1 MRVTNSATN
10 RKFTS
15 GINDVHSKLIKSF
28 NKISTGKAYEAAA
41 DNPLDYYEG
50 KKIDNQYLD
59 TVSKLSLISDVKNRL
74 YEQELGARSVQNIL
88 SQAKIKVEYAASATN
103 NSSDATVQTVRDDLL
118 QKQQSIVNE
127 LNAQFQNCYI
137 FGGND
142 LSTTPFTL
150 SEDGTTLTF
159 THQFPGEAAAT
170 DITMTLK
177 EKPAGS
183 GTYSYE
189 ISDPAKLLQAMREQ
203 GRVDIGYGNIANKNT
218 LLDTYTGG
226 INLLTG
232 LNSDTLNAMS
242 DQDAIDIIQERL
254 DKSPLGLM
262 GSAVMTMKG
271 HIDNLKNGTA
281 DFSAFSENMRDIM
294 EEMTLTEHYISTVYS
309 DLGNKYSLLETTES
323 KLTLTK
329 QLLTEQ
335 YTDKMGADPYEAI
348 MEMYSYQYSYSAA
361 QQVATKLFQSSLFDF
376 MR

>member
-1 MRVTNSATN
+1 MRVTNTSTN
-10 RKFTS
+10 RNFTS

-28 NKISTGKAYEAAA
+28 NKLSTGKAYEAAA

-59 TVSKLSLISDVKNRL
+59 TISKLSLISDVKNRL
-74 YEQELGARSVQNIL
+74 YEQELGARSIQDTL
-88 SQAKIKVEYAASATN
+88 SKAKLKVEFAASATN
-103 NSSDATVQTVRDDLL
+103 NSSDTTVQTVRDDLL

-159 THQFPGEAAAT
+159 THQFPGDTTAT
-170 DITMTLK
+170 KITMELK
-177 EKPAGS
+177 EDPTS
-183 GTYSYE
+183 PGTYSYD
-189 ISDPAKLLQAMREQ
+189 ISDPDKLLQAMREQ
-203 GRVDIGYGNIANKNT
+203 GRIDIGYGNISNKNT

-242 DQDAIDIIQERL
+242 DADAKAAIQERL
-254 DKSPLGLM
+254 DKSPLGLI
-262 GSAVMTMKG
+262 GSAVMTMND
-271 HIDNLKNGTA
+271 HIDDLKNGTA
-281 DFSAFSENMRDIM
+281 DCSAFSEKMGEVM
-294 EEMTLTEHYISTVYS
+294 EEMTLTEHYVSTVYS

-323 KLTLTK
+323 KLTLSK
-329 QLLTEQ
+329 QHLTEQ
-335 YTDKMGADPYEAI
+335 YADKMGADPYEAV

-361 QQVATKLFQSSLFDF
+361 QQVATRLFQSSLFDF

>member
-1 MRVTNSATN
+1 MRVTNTSTN

-28 NKISTGKAYEAAA
+28 NKISSGKAYEAAA
-41 DNPLDYYEG
+41 DSPLDYYEG

-59 TVSKLSLISDVKNRL
+59 TVSKLSLITDVKNRL
-74 YEQELGARSVQNIL
+74 YEQEMGSRSVQDIL
-88 SQAKIKVEYAASATN
+88 SKAKIKVEYAASGTN

-159 THQFPGEAAAT
+159 THQFPGDAAAT
-170 DITMTLK
+170 DITMELK
-177 EKPAGS
+177 EDGN
-183 GTYSYE
+183 GGYTFD

-232 LNSDTLNAMS
+232 LNSDTLNAMT
-242 DQDAIDIIQERL
+242 DAEATAKIQERL
-254 DKSPLGLM
+254 DKSPLGLI
-262 GSAVMTMKG
+262 GSAIMTMND
-271 HIDNLKNGTA
+271 HIDDLKNGTA
-281 DFSAFSENMRDIM
+281 DCEAFSKEMTGIM
-294 EEMTLTEHYISTVYS
+294 DEMTLTEHYVSTVYS

-335 YTDKMGADPYEAI
+335 YTDKLGADPYEAI

-361 QQVATKLFQSSLFDF
+361 QQVATRLFQSSLFDF